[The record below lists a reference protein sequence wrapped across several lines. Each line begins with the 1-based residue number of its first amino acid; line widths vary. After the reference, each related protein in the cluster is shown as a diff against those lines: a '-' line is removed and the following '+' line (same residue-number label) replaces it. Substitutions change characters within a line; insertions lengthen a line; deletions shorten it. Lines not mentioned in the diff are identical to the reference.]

1 MSAVDAGTPEK
12 MAVSAVVRSSDTGRV
27 VLVRRK
33 NPPRAGQWS
42 LPGGSVEPGET
53 PAAALKRELYEELGL
68 DLPGPSTGAPG
79 HKVTTVRVA
88 AGPHAYLIDV
98 FLVELAH
105 EAVLTPATDAAEA
118 TWTDASTR
126 RALGLAEDTAQIV
139 DSVCAQPVSR
149 SPRD

>member
-1 MSAVDAGTPEK
+1 MTFVDARKPEK
-12 MAVSAVVRSSDTGRV
+12 MAVSAVVRSVDTGRV

-42 LPGGSVEPGET
+42 LPGGSVEPAET
-53 PAAALKRELYEELGL
+53 PEKALARELREELGI
-68 DLPGPSTGAPG
+68 DPPEAR

-88 AGPHAYLIDV
+88 AGPHDYLIDV
-98 FLVELAH
+98 FLVELTH
-105 EAVLTPATDAAEA
+105 EIALTPGTDATEA
-118 TWTDASTR
+118 RWTDASTR
-126 RALGLAEDTAQIV
+126 RALGLAEDTARIV